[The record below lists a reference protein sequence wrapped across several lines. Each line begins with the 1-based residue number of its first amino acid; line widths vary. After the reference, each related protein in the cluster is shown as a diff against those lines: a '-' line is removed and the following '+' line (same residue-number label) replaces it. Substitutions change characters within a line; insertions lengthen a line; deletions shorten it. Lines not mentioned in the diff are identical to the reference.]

1 VLYAGA
7 ILLFSILMAV
17 HVIRTGQPY
26 IWLWAIMI
34 LQPFGGL
41 VYLAVV
47 VAPEL
52 LGQPKAQRLG
62 ESARRTLDPGREYRE
77 AKAALAETP
86 TVRNQSRLAAAAAAL
101 GRHDEAERLFTEA
114 AHGVHADDPAILLG
128 LANARLAL
136 GRPADALAA
145 LTHLGQDRTD
155 ERTPA
160 STLALG
166 RAYDG
171 VGRVAEAEAALKEAA
186 DTLPGFEGQSY
197 YAAFLA
203 RHGRG
208 EEARDLIGDMDK
220 RLRTLTPQFRKEA
233 RRWRDLA
240 AQALN
245 QS

>member
-17 HVIRTGQPY
+17 HVVRSGQPY
-26 IWLWAIMI
+26 LWLWAILV

-62 ESARRTLDPGREYRE
+62 QSARRALDPGREYRE
-77 AKAALAETP
+77 AKAALEATP

-101 GRHDEAERLFTEA
+101 GRHEEAERLFAEA
-114 AHGVHADDPAILLG
+114 AHGVHADDPALLLG

-145 LTHLGQDRTD
+145 LAHLGEDRVD
-155 ERTPA
+155 ERTPH

-171 VGRVAEAEAALKEAA
+171 VGRVEEAQAALREAAA
-186 DTLPGFEGQSY
+186 TVPGFEGQGY

-203 RHGRG
+203 RHGRR
-208 EEARDLIGDMDK
+208 EEARELIADMDR
-220 RLRTLTPQFRKEA
+220 RLRTVTPQFRKEGRA
-233 RRWRDLA
+233 WRDLA

-245 QS
+245 GG

>member
-1 VLYAGA
+1 MLYAGA

-17 HVIRTGQPY
+17 HVVRTGQNY
-26 IWLWAIMI
+26 MWLWAILV

-47 VAPEL
+47 IAPEL
-52 LGQPKAQRLG
+52 MGRPRAQRLG
-62 ESARRTLDPGREYRE
+62 DSALRALDPGREYRE
-77 AKAALAETP
+77 AKAALAQTP

-101 GRHDEAERLFTEA
+101 GRHEEAERLFAEA

-145 LTHLGQDRTD
+145 LTHLGDDRVD
-155 ERTPA
+155 ERTPH
-160 STLALG
+160 SMLALG

-171 VGRVAEAEAALKEAA
+171 LGRVEEAEATLRKAA
-186 DTLPGFEGQSY
+186 DTVPGFEGQGY

-208 EEARDLIGDMDK
+208 DEARELIADMDK
-220 RLRTLTPQFRKEA
+220 RLRTVTPQFRKEGRA
-233 RRWRDLA
+233 WRDLA

-245 QS
+245 KG